1 MKDAL
6 RCQSGGLPGAWN
18 GGLKDETK
26 RSAISFFILWALFLV
41 LCTVLPELRS
51 SLAER
56 MLSTLDSLNATDSTG
71 RISALSLFSHN
82 VESCAFIMIY
92 GLIPFVHLPAL
103 AIGVNAMLLG
113 VMAAW
118 YLAEGI
124 SPMVYLAALLPH
136 AVFELPALFLAFG
149 MGLYACGQLTRRC
162 RGEADALTLWSCL
175 VLMSRVLLLAL
186 IPLLAAAAL
195 IEAYITPLAAAL
207 FF

>member
-1 MKDAL
+1 MKDTL
-6 RCQSGGLPGAWN
+6 RCQPGGLPDAWN
-18 GGLKDETK
+18 DGLRGEVK
-26 RSAISFFILWALFLV
+26 RSAVSFFILWALFLV
-41 LCTVLPELRS
+41 LCTALPEQRS
-51 SLAER
+51 FLVEQ
-56 MLSTLDSLNATDSTG
+56 MLSTLGGMNITDKAG
-71 RISALSLFSHN
+71 NISALALFLHN
-82 VESCAFIMIY
+82 VESCAFIMVY
-92 GLIPFVHLPAL
+92 GLIPFIRLPAL
-103 AIGVNAMLLG
+103 ALGVNAMLLG

-124 SPMVYLAALLPH
+124 SVYLAALLPH

-162 RGEADALTLWSCL
+162 RGDRDARNLWNCL
-175 VLMSRVLLLAL
+175 VLMSRMLLLAL